1 MVAGT
6 HPTTALFIVFIVAL
20 CAESWF
26 SWRFL
31 HGLKRDCSRLWVRSG
46 KRTIW
51 SDGDLISAYPT
62 IKYLWNREYV
72 PGSRDSE
79 VAFCESYR
87 LPVVVSWAAA
97 GVSVLAFFV
106 SLFTIGWSR

>member
-1 MVAGT
+1 
-6 HPTTALFIVFIVAL
+6 L
-20 CAESWF
+20 
-26 SWRFL
+26 RR
-31 HGLKRDCSRLWVRSG
+31 LKREFSDLWVMSG

-72 PGSRDSE
+72 PDSRDSE

-106 SLFTIGWSR
+106 SLLAIGWSR